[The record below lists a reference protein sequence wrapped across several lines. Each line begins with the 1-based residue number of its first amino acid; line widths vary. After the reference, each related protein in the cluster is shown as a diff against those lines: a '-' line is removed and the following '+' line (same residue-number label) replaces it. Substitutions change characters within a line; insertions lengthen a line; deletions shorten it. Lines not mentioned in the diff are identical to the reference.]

1 MSVLEHMLTPAM
13 KLADAGRA
21 KIDAR
26 TTETLTHPQARAY
39 ADLYFARV
47 DSGKP
52 LARAD
57 FPSRP
62 LLPFMPHICLFEP
75 IDEGADW
82 RLRLVGTAICRRYGV
97 DATGFTVSQLYPPE
111 VAQKQIAGYRET
123 AATRAFAA
131 EARLLRP
138 AERRRV
144 ARSSPS
150 GRRRRDRA
158 RRLARPA
165 LTRTDSLGRRTQPPR
180 GAVL

>member
-1 MSVLEHMLTPAM
+1 MLTPAM

-123 AATRAFAA
+123 AATRGMHVTKGRIAA
-131 EARLLRP
+131 AGNDFWDVEFCN
-138 AERRRV
+138 
-144 ARSSPS
+144 
-150 GRRRRDRA
+150 
-158 RRLARPA
+158 LAIE
-165 LTRTDSLGRRTQPPR
+165 PPQGSIR
-180 GAVL
+180 WIATGVFVLDGT